1 MKIRNVCR
9 VRNYSMRLG
18 VDDGDGQKQLEA
30 GMSVAITQLKAADL
44 ALMHGLLDLFAAA
57 FDEAETYR
65 DNRPDDAYLRG
76 LLASDTFIV
85 LVAVESDNVV
95 GGLAAYELKK
105 FEQARSEI
113 YVYDLAVAETH
124 RRQGIATSLLR
135 ELCAAAPGAWDG
147 RRSSGSRGAHAV
159 FVQADRDD
167 APAVALYSGL
177 GRAEP
182 VLHFDLSVG
191 S

>member
-1 MKIRNVCR
+1 
-9 VRNYSMRLG
+9 
-18 VDDGDGQKQLEA
+18 
-30 GMSVAITQLKAADL
+30 VAIARLTAADL
-44 ALMHGLLDLFAAA
+44 ALMHGLLDLFADA
-57 FDEAETYR
+57 FDEPETYR
-65 DNRPDDAYLRG
+65 GNRPDDAYLRR

-124 RRQGIATSLLR
+124 RRRGIATRLLR
-135 ELCAAAPGAWDG
+135 ELCAAAPA
-147 RRSSGSRGAHAV
+147 RGAHAV

-167 APAVALYSGL
+167 APAVALYSSL
-177 GRAEP
+177 GRAER
-182 VLHFDLSVG
+182 VLHFDLLVG